1 MASDLSETLLMQ
13 NKFRKIR
20 CLWLLLV
27 ILGGAARAFAG
38 ETLPPIGKRAY
49 IVGKDGGRAP
59 VAILR
64 DGDQNKTGQVL
75 SAEVMRDP
83 IQHASSTLPKPPG
96 SSPQVKK
103 NSDTE
108 RRVKAASLRF
118 QKLSISGKS
127 SKPRVEFVQ
136 EPVRLERAD
145 EPISRDF
152 FDKVFIPGQM
162 DDL

>member
-1 MASDLSETLLMQ
+1 MLTE
-13 NKFRKIR
+13 FRKTYSF
-20 CLWLLLV
+20 WMLLF
-27 ILGGAARAFAG
+27 IIGRAGHAFAS
-38 ETLPPIGKRAY
+38 EALPPIGKRTY

-64 DGDQNKTGQVL
+64 DGVQQKVDQASPG
-75 SAEVMRDP
+75 EVMRDP
-83 IQHASSTLPKPPG
+83 ILHESKALPKSVG
-96 SSPQVKK
+96 GRPQVKK
-103 NSDTE
+103 NPETE
-108 RRVKAASLRF
+108 RREKAASIRF
-118 QKLSISGKS
+118 RKVNISGKS

-162 DDL
+162 EDL

>member
-1 MASDLSETLLMQ
+1 MP

-49 IVGKDGGRAP
+49 IVGKDRGRAP
-59 VAILR
+59 VVILR
-64 DGDQNKTGQVL
+64 DGDQNKAGQVS

-83 IQHASSTLPKPPG
+83 VASNALPKPPG
-96 SSPQVKK
+96 ISPQVKK
-103 NSDTE
+103 NPDTE

-118 QKLSISGKS
+118 QKLNISGKS

-152 FDKVFIPGQM
+152 FEKVFIPSQM